1 MQNSKAYD
9 CLIKQLN
16 ANGSEKMDGYYP
28 KVMEEIY
35 DWEREEVEDIIW
47 DAFFNKNEIELAQFF
62 PKLKKYDGI
71 KALKE
76 SPYLLQIP
84 SEASVEIGKILYE
97 ATGDDGYLDI
107 IKKNIDASP
116 ETISFVSILSYCKPC
131 QRLYNILVDIYIN
144 NSNKVNRSTAVM
156 GILYNKGIIKDR
168 GSIKESNDVIS
179 LRKKFKSEDSIER
192 EKILEKFEAVC
203 AMFALDLIGVK
214 VFRYSD
220 ETAEAVASGEKL
232 LKESET
238 IYESFADMMSPED
251 AKRYLDFLE
260 NGSRE
265 GLTGAELAGVE
276 KADALLVSRKVE
288 YEDVWDLR
296 NAGDVLES
304 GSKGGLD
311 TIIKNGKV
319 SIDDIKTNPSA
330 FSGKSAEEIADV
342 LRNSGYDVTIKNST
356 RSRSGAQIIQ
366 INNSG
371 GGKNISQVQVS
382 LGRGRHGSNPYV
394 KISTTDQ
401 GIIKIVDGIEGTY
414 KTDGKET
421 ATIIFSGGN

>member
-168 GSIKESNDVIS
+168 SSIKESNDVIS

-214 VFRYSD
+214 VFGYSD

-265 GLTGAELAGVE
+265 GLTSAEL
-276 KADALLVSRKVE
+276 ADALLVSQKVG

-296 NAGDVLES
+296 NPCDVLES
-304 GSKGGLD
+304 GKYSILSYEDAENIAFDAIHGPNNADAVVLGKYGDGGPTAYTSVAKDMDAQYFQLD
-311 TIIKNGKV
+311 NWDELAARY
-319 SIDDIKTNPSA
+319 SDDEIWKINEKFLDIQTSSGREIYLSHNP
-330 FSGKSAEEIADV
+330 EEY
-342 LRNSGYDVTIKNST
+342 L
-356 RSRSGAQIIQ
+356 
-366 INNSG
+366 
-371 GGKNISQVQVS
+371 
-382 LGRGRHGSNPYV
+382 
-394 KISTTDQ
+394 
-401 GIIKIVDGIEGTY
+401 
-414 KTDGKET
+414 GKEQ
-421 ATIIFSGGN
+421 FYSRELQYLLDNGYKFVDEGGIWHAVR

>member
-168 GSIKESNDVIS
+168 SSIKESNDVIS

-214 VFRYSD
+214 VFGYSD

-232 LKESET
+232 LKESQT
-238 IYESFADMMSPED
+238 VYESFADMMSPED

-265 GLTGAELAGVE
+265 GLTSAEL
-276 KADALLVSRKVE
+276 ADALLVSQKVE

-296 NAGDVLES
+296 NPCDVLES
-304 GSKGGLD
+304 GSKGGSDVVQSKFNKLLNSDYYKNNPGYDCSEIATDFYD
-311 TIIKNGKV
+311 TAGQQGKIYRIEGKDGVINGYEYGKV
-319 SIDDIKTNPSA
+319 YDFEYHEVYSDGVYIYDPRYQNTPVLKDDYFRALKEINPDG
-330 FSGKSAEEIADV
+330 FDV
-342 LRNSGYDVTIKNST
+342 FTI
-356 RSRSGAQIIQ
+356 Q
-366 INNSG
+366 
-371 GGKNISQVQVS
+371 
-382 LGRGRHGSNPYV
+382 
-394 KISTTDQ
+394 
-401 GIIKIVDGIEGTY
+401 
-414 KTDGKET
+414 
-421 ATIIFSGGN
+421 

>member
-71 KALKE
+71 KDLKE

-168 GSIKESNDVIS
+168 SSIKESNDVIS

-192 EKILEKFEAVC
+192 QKILEKFEAVC

-214 VFRYSD
+214 VFGYSD

-232 LKESET
+232 LKESGT
-238 IYESFADMMSPED
+238 IYESFADMMSPDD
-251 AKRYLDFLE
+251 AAKYLDFLE

-265 GLTGAELAGVE
+265 GLTSAELAGVE
-276 KADALLVSRKVE
+276 KTDALLVSRKVE

-382 LGRGRHGSNPYV
+382 PGGGRHGSNPYV